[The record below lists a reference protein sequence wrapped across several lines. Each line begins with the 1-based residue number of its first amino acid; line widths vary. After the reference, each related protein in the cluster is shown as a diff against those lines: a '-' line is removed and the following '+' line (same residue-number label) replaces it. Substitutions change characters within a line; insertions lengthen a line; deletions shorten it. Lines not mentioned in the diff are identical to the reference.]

1 MKKSQRLRLSALA
14 AIAEATRTAAEQAE
28 FTTLTA
34 LAAQHPDASKDSDD
48 TASAAP
54 APAAAAPAPAPAPAA
69 AAPAAAPTLRGLIA
83 SIKAGATAGTELLAA
98 RATIT
103 AHLATIAT
111 HVATIAQRDSQVS
124 ALNSQ
129 LAATT
134 AQRDTFAAFIGITA
148 AELGA
153 KTPAEITALITAKI
167 SAQAVEVVAG
177 TGVPVGTLPPQT
189 QGDASLADEKT
200 LTLAEF
206 RALSP
211 GEKMKFSTHGGRIS
225 D

>member
-34 LAAQHPDASKDSDD
+34 LASQHPDASKDSDD
-48 TASAAP
+48 TAPAAP

-69 AAPAAAPTLRGLIA
+69 AAPTLRGFIA
-83 SIKAGATAGTELLAA
+83 SIKAGATAGTELLTA

-111 HVATIAQRDSQVS
+111 HVATIAQRDTQLS
-124 ALNSQ
+124 ALNTQ
-129 LAATT
+129 LAATA

-148 AELGA
+148 AELGT
-153 KTPAEITALITAKI
+153 KTPGEITALITAKI
-167 SAQAVEVVAG
+167 SAQAVEVVAA
-177 TGVPVGTLPPQT
+177 TGVPVGTLPAQT
-189 QGDASLADEKT
+189 GSTGSLAEEKT

-211 GEKMKFSTHGGRIS
+211 GEKMKFSTNGGRLS